1 MKVLPIVIPRL
12 GDPGDV
18 SVDERDEHLML
29 LEAARQSLD
38 VEWTETLAAAVAA
51 GDHDVLGFPSM
62 VAYLKDRLGMADG
75 RANRYVRN
83 ARAAWKHAATFSAW
97 KHNQI
102 SGDEAELMFR
112 VSERLS
118 DKYPE
123 AETVLFEL
131 VDDGVDD
138 TRRILDYWRADVDL
152 PGVKLDADQQLLRRR
167 FDVTRRPNG
176 MIAGEFELSGL
187 EGEGLL
193 TAVDAL
199 MTPPSQDNV
208 RTTTQRRADAL
219 ADLARTFLDGSQSPT
234 VGGERPHITVHVDL
248 AALQVRPGGL
258 HETETG
264 FVVDPFAV
272 SQLSCDAT
280 VTRIVF
286 GPDSEV
292 LDYGRKTR
300 TVPRGLRRAVAAR
313 DRHCV
318 APGCGQSAKWCDVH
332 HIIWWIDGGETI
344 IDNLCLLCRYHHT
357 QIHLGQIS
365 LEDLHLPP
373 TILQHTPTPS
383 T

>member
-1 MKVLPIVIPRL
+1 M
-12 GDPGDV
+12 
-18 SVDERDEHLML
+18 DERDEHLML

-38 VEWTETLAAAVAA
+38 VEWTETLAAAEAA
-51 GDHDVLGFPSM
+51 GDHDVMGYPSM
-62 VAYLKDRLGMADG
+62 VAYLKDRLRMADG
-75 RANRYVRN
+75 RAYRYVRN

-97 KHNQI
+97 KHRQI

-112 VSERLS
+112 ASEKLP
-118 DKYPE
+118 DKYPQ
-123 AETVLFEL
+123 AETVLLEL
-131 VDDGVDD
+131 VGDGVDD
-138 TRRILDYWRADVDL
+138 TRQILDYWRADVDL

-219 ADLARTFLDGSQSPT
+219 ADLARTFLDGSQSPI

-248 AALQVRPGGL
+248 AALQGRAGRL

-280 VTRIVF
+280 VSRIVF

-318 APGCGQSAKWCDVH
+318 APGCNRSAKWCDVH

-365 LEDLHLPP
+365 LEDLDLPSSVGR
-373 TILQHTPTPS
+373 HTT
-383 T
+383 TACI